1 MGSLKNL
8 WEMQGIFGHSLK
20 AQMINKSRWM
30 YSRFH
35 PMDGNSWTHSLLS
48 RVLFQL
54 SWCSIGSSERQSG
67 FQFFILY
74 FNGWHSGPCLL
85 YCQYSLIPFP
95 ASGFC
100 HFWCTLNIGKG
111 LIPSLKR
118 FYRATLLLKN
128 LSACVLSC
136 SVASNSFQP
145 HGQWLLCPWD
155 FPGRNTGMA
164 CHFLLQRILRPKDQT
179 HISWGSC
186 IGRQIPYPWATWEA
200 LKNLQRC
207 LITTTGFKLP
217 RSPHP
222 ILIHLPL

>member
-1 MGSLKNL
+1 
-8 WEMQGIFGHSLK
+8 
-20 AQMINKSRWM
+20 
-30 YSRFH
+30 
-35 PMDGNSWTHSLLS
+35 MDGNSWTHSLLS

-74 FNGWHSGPCLL
+74 FNGWHSSPCLL
-85 YCQYSLIPFP
+85 YCQYSLTPFP

-100 HFWCTLNIGKG
+100 HLWCTLNIGNG
-111 LIPSLKR
+111 LIASLKR
-118 FYRATLLLKN
+118 FYRATPLLKN

-136 SVASNSFQP
+136 SVVSNSFQP

-164 CHFLLQRILRPKDQT
+164 CHFLLQRILGPRDQT

-186 IGRQIPYPWATWEA
+186 ICRQKFLTPEPPGKPPRIYRDA
-200 LKNLQRC
+200 LLLPQDSSFPPVYTPSSYTCCCNPPGPLSPLGFHIGHSC
-207 LITTTGFKLP
+207 LDYSL
-217 RSPHP
+217 
-222 ILIHLPL
+222 